1 MKDRIDISYFALGNR
16 NFKCL
21 NEHPNLYKSTS
32 SVKSTASNLME
43 RNYLDFEPG
52 VLNNQARYS
61 STTNSKEY
69 SKGSEIYYKY
79 HPEYKY
85 YHNTNEQ
92 NKPLNN
98 YLNPVNQYIYRE
110 NPMIKSAEQ
119 LLCIQRQ
126 KKQIDFNDAVEPF
139 KIAKNSQDLQDPQNF
154 NQKLQTE
161 PSKNKNIDKYKDQ
174 DQDIIAL
181 KNPMNKNILVSN
193 DYHLETSTK
202 TQRRIKPP
210 SRIPNIEELKYGS
223 YLESKLS
230 PEYLRNYDK
239 ESLKNIE
246 NYYINKKENLHVLSR
261 FGNWIT
267 LRPDDKNRSH
277 ALEKLSHGTYE
288 TSIVAPV
295 WMDIASRRRN
305 RKTIDVDNSNSM
317 KNYDY
322 MELNNKMFKRQ
333 EYNTSIRDKGKL
345 TILQDKDQKNAK
357 PVYLKDSFEK
367 NRIIME
373 QEDKDFKYNIQ
384 NNDLQN
390 NNNNNK

>member
-52 VLNNQARYS
+52 ILRNQSRYS
-61 STTNSKEY
+61 STMNSKEY
-69 SKGSEIYYKY
+69 SKGLDIYYKY

-98 YLNPVNQYIYRE
+98 YLNPVSQYIYRE

-126 KKQIDFNDAVEPF
+126 KKQIDFNDNEPF
-139 KIAKNSQDLQDPQNF
+139 KISKNEQNF
-154 NQKLQTE
+154 NKNIAQTE
-161 PSKNKNIDKYKDQ
+161 PNKNKDQ
-174 DQDIIAL
+174 DKDKDIIAL

-193 DYHLETSTK
+193 DYHLETSTNA
-202 TQRRIKPP
+202 QRRIKPP
-210 SRIPNIEELKYGS
+210 SRLPNIEELKYGS

-277 ALEKLSHGTYE
+277 ALEKLKHGTYE
-288 TSIVAPV
+288 TSIVAPG
-295 WMDIASRRRN
+295 WMDISSRRRN
-305 RKTIDVDNSNSM
+305 RKTIDVDNSN

-357 PVYLKDSFEK
+357 PVYLRDSFEK

-373 QEDKDFKYNIQ
+373 QEDKDFRNKIQ
-384 NNDLQN
+384 SN
-390 NNNNNK
+390 NNQKII

>member
-43 RNYLDFEPG
+43 RNYLDFQPG
-52 VLNNQARYS
+52 ILNKESRYS
-61 STTNSKEY
+61 TMTNTKEY

-92 NKPLNN
+92 NKTLNN
-98 YLNPVNQYIYRE
+98 YLNPVSQYIYRE
-110 NPMIKSAEQ
+110 NPLIKSAEQ

-126 KKQIDFNDAVEPF
+126 KKQIDFNDGNKPF
-139 KIAKNSQDLQDPQNF
+139 KISRKEDSNNF
-154 NQKLQTE
+154 NERNLNTE
-161 PSKNKNIDKYKDQ
+161 PNTEK
-174 DQDIIAL
+174 DIIPL

-193 DYHLETSTK
+193 DYHLETSTNS
-202 TQRRIKPP
+202 QRRIKPP
-210 SRIPNIEELKYGS
+210 SRIPNLEDLKYGS

-246 NYYINKKENLHVLSR
+246 NYYINKKENLHILSR

-277 ALEKLSHGTYE
+277 ALEKLKHGTYE
-288 TSIVAPV
+288 TSIVAPG
-295 WMDIASRRRN
+295 WMDIASRRKN
-305 RKTIDVDNSNSM
+305 KSIDIENSNNN

-357 PVYLKDSFEK
+357 PVYLRDSFEK
-367 NRIIME
+367 NRILIE
-373 QEDKDFKYNIQ
+373 QEEKDRKKI
-384 NNDLQN
+384 LQTEIN
-390 NNNNNK
+390 NN

>member
-52 VLNNQARYS
+52 ILNNKSRYS
-61 STTNSKEY
+61 STMNSKEY
-69 SKGSEIYYKY
+69 SKGLDIYYKY

-85 YHNTNEQ
+85 YHNTKEQ

-119 LLCIQRQ
+119 LLCIQKQ
-126 KKQIDFNDAVEPF
+126 KKQIDFNDNEPF
-139 KIAKNSQDLQDPQNF
+139 KISKNEQKSQNF
-154 NQKLQTE
+154 NRNIAQTE
-161 PSKNKNIDKYKDQ
+161 PNKNKDQ
-174 DQDIIAL
+174 NQDIIAL

-210 SRIPNIEELKYGS
+210 SRLPNIEELKYGS
-223 YLESKLS
+223 FLESKLS

-277 ALEKLSHGTYE
+277 ALEKLKHGTYE
-288 TSIVAPV
+288 TSIVAPG
-295 WMDIASRRRN
+295 WMDISSRRKN
-305 RKTIDVDNSNSM
+305 RKTIDVGNSN
-317 KNYDY
+317 KN
-322 MELNNKMFKRQ
+322 
-333 EYNTSIRDKGKL
+333 
-345 TILQDKDQKNAK
+345 
-357 PVYLKDSFEK
+357 
-367 NRIIME
+367 
-373 QEDKDFKYNIQ
+373 
-384 NNDLQN
+384 
-390 NNNNNK
+390 

>member
-32 SVKSTASNLME
+32 SVKSTASNIME

-52 VLNNQARYS
+52 ILRNQSRYS
-61 STTNSKEY
+61 STMNSKEY
-69 SKGSEIYYKY
+69 SKGLDIYYKY

-98 YLNPVNQYIYRE
+98 YLNPVSQYIYRE

-126 KKQIDFNDAVEPF
+126 KKQIDFNDNEPF
-139 KIAKNSQDLQDPQNF
+139 KISKNEQNF
-154 NQKLQTE
+154 NKNIAQTE
-161 PSKNKNIDKYKDQ
+161 PNKNKDQ
-174 DQDIIAL
+174 DKDKDIIAL

-193 DYHLETSTK
+193 DYHLETSTNA
-202 TQRRIKPP
+202 QRRIKPP
-210 SRIPNIEELKYGS
+210 SRLPNIEELKYGS

-277 ALEKLSHGTYE
+277 ALEKLKHGTYE
-288 TSIVAPV
+288 TSIVAPG
-295 WMDIASRRRN
+295 WMDISSRRRN
-305 RKTIDVDNSNSM
+305 RKTIDVDNSN

-357 PVYLKDSFEK
+357 PVYLRDSFEK

-373 QEDKDFKYNIQ
+373 QEDKDFRNKIQ
-384 NNDLQN
+384 SN
-390 NNNNNK
+390 NNQKII